1 MKHFGYYF
9 FRAILKPIYKG
20 YYGPKIYNSEI
31 IDKIEGP
38 LIIAGNHIHIMDQN
52 NVIVSCK
59 RFITYMA
66 KKEYFDSAKT
76 RWFFKMTECIPV
88 NRSIKDENAKE
99 RALNVLNSGGTI
111 GIFPEGTRNKTK
123 DKLLPFKFGAVS
135 MASKTNATILPYAI
149 VGTYKFRSKNLKVK
163 FGEPFKVENMD
174 LEKANEKLYNQ
185 ISNMINE
192 LNEM

>member
-20 YYGPKIYNSEI
+20 YYSPKIYNSEI

-76 RWFFKMTECIPV
+76 KWFFKATECIPV
-88 NRSIKDENAKE
+88 NRSIKDENATE
-99 RALNVLNSGGTI
+99 RALNVLKSGGTI

-123 DKLLPFKFGAVS
+123 DKLLPFKFGSVS

-163 FGEPFKVENMD
+163 FGKPFKVENMD

-185 ISNMINE
+185 ISNMIDE